1 MIRTMKEKT
10 LEIAIAATLSYSACR
25 QRLAGIFAHLET
37 AHRWNLHVLREQK
50 EIAAFFANEDEL
62 PPLDGVIYLG
72 LYDEATFQTLASL
85 KCPVVVME
93 NEATE
98 QELAKGGLAVLR
110 NDADKIAK
118 SALDAF
124 AGFGRYRTYAFV
136 GTKEPQGWSER
147 RETAFRKAVASA
159 GLGVMASYASS
170 GADMR
175 RDRTL
180 LVEFLKSLDYPAAI
194 LAANDTRAM
203 AVIEAAKTAGISVP
217 GKVSVLGIDNDPY
230 VCDSVSPGISSIE
243 PDFPGEGKAAA
254 ALLDRMLRSRTQG
267 KTRHVFSG
275 VSRVVLRESTPH
287 LPPAENVVSRA
298 KEFIAKHATEGISP
312 ADVAAHLGISRTLLD
327 LRFRE
332 TQKTTVGRL
341 ITDTKLAE
349 VERKLRLTSL
359 SIGVLHDH
367 CGFSNANALKNLFK
381 ARYGMSMREWRVL
394 RRGPVR

>member
-1 MIRTMKEKT
+1 MKERT
-10 LEIAIAATLSYSACR
+10 FEIAIAATLSYSASR
-25 QRLAGIFAHLET
+25 QRLAGIFAHLGT
-37 AHRWNLHVLREQK
+37 VHRWNLHVLREQK
-50 EIAAFFANEDEL
+50 EITAFFANEEEL

-72 LYDEATFQTLASL
+72 LYDETAFQTLALL

-93 NEATE
+93 NEAPE
-98 QELAKGGLAVLR
+98 QDLAKGGLVLLT

-147 RETAFRKAVASA
+147 REIAFRKAVASA
-159 GLGVMASYASS
+159 GLGDIASYPSS
-170 GADMR
+170 GADVY

-180 LVEFLKSLDYPAAI
+180 IGEFLKSLDYPAAV

-203 AVIEAAKTAGISVP
+203 AVIEAAKAAGISVP

-230 VCDSVSPGISSIE
+230 LCDSVSPGISSIE
-243 PDFPGEGKAAA
+243 PDFLGEGKAAA
-254 ALLDRMLRSRTQG
+254 ALLDRMLRSRAPRQP
-267 KTRHVFSG
+267 RHVFSG
-275 VSRVVLRESTPH
+275 VARVVLRESTPH

-298 KEFIAKHATEGISP
+298 KEFIAKHATEGITP
-312 ADVAAHLGISRTLLD
+312 ADVAAHLRISRTLLD

-349 VERKLRLTSL
+349 VERALRLTSL
-359 SIGVLHDH
+359 SIGAIHDH
-367 CGFSNANALKNLFK
+367 CGFANANALKNLFK
-381 ARYGMSMREWRVL
+381 ARYGMSMRDWRAL
-394 RRGPVR
+394 RRSQRR